1 MKAQGSTTFGGIA
14 ATTAGLLVALLLV
27 SIPQGAHAQ
36 PGSGSGSDLGP
47 GSGSETTTVD
57 CALNGSD
64 AHYEEFLQGDG
75 STMVRVALTDT
86 GCPNH
91 VSWDIN
97 PNFAGVSER
106 NASIPAF
113 PMMFADNGTKDLS
126 SASGTIGMM
135 RNGVSMYS
143 SWAVDPVEEYED
155 TAFFLEADSF
165 DPCGGHAT
173 PFGFYHYHGTPGC
186 LQEQAGAVKGE
197 HSPLLGWAYDGFPI
211 YGQLGPDGI
220 EMKMC
225 GLEGADD
232 TVCLDVCSG
241 YEAFIDEDEYT
252 YRYYTACG
260 FDESFFPVT
269 LNCYR
274 GCCPSGMTCSDKVDA
289 CGDDPV
295 AGYTENLVP
304 TETTSLDVMYD
315 ALLIEG
321 LDTDIIDSN
330 FTVNCT
336 LYLGEETTP
345 RA

>member
-1 MKAQGSTTFGGIA
+1 
-14 ATTAGLLVALLLV
+14 
-27 SIPQGAHAQ
+27 
-36 PGSGSGSDLGP
+36 
-47 GSGSETTTVD
+47 
-57 CALNGSD
+57 
-64 AHYEEFLQGDG
+64 
-75 STMVRVALTDT
+75 MVRVALTDT

-97 PNFAGVSER
+97 PNFAGVSDR

-135 RNGVSMYS
+135 RNGVSI

-197 HSPLLGWAYDGFPI
+197 HSPLLGWAY
-211 YGQLGPDGI
+211 
-220 EMKMC
+220 MC

-252 YRYYTACG
+252 YRYYTVQRQG
-260 FDESFFPVT
+260 
-269 LNCYR
+269 
-274 GCCPSGMTCSDKVDA
+274 
-289 CGDDPV
+289 
-295 AGYTENLVP
+295 
-304 TETTSLDVMYD
+304 
-315 ALLIEG
+315 
-321 LDTDIIDSN
+321 
-330 FTVNCT
+330 
-336 LYLGEETTP
+336 
-345 RA
+345 